1 MAGKAETTATTTTTT
16 ANNNNGSGG
25 GGYIRTVTLRG
36 CDGVRVRVSAG
47 TMAAA
52 SATARGRLDE
62 AIGRTPRHAAVPD
75 NVLINVP
82 GVSRPV
88 LARVAD
94 YCDRHYGLATG
105 GGENSAPFAAPEGY
119 GFDDPLARFDDE
131 LMDGADADTVV
142 DLLRAATFLRIEKL
156 ADLASREVAACMRG
170 RTVEQIREVF
180 GIVNDYTKEE
190 EQDVRKENSW
200 AFDTYND

>member
-1 MAGKAETTATTTTTT
+1 MAGKAAKATATN
-16 ANNNNGSGG
+16 ANNNGG

-36 CDGVRVRVSAG
+36 FDGIRVRVSAA

-52 SATARGRLDE
+52 SATARARLDE
-62 AIGRTPRHAAVPD
+62 AIRRTPRHAAVPD
-75 NVLINVP
+75 DVLINVP
-82 GVSRPV
+82 GVARPV

-94 YCDRHYGLATG
+94 YCDRHYGGGG
-105 GGENSAPFAAPEGY
+105 GGEGGEFAAPEGY

-131 LMDGADADTVV
+131 LMDGADVGTVV
-142 DLLRAATFLRIEKL
+142 DLLRAAAFLRVERL

-170 RTVEQIREVF
+170 RTVEGIRQVF
-180 GIVNDYTKEE
+180 GIANDYTDEE

-200 AFDTYND
+200 AFDAYND

>member
-1 MAGKAETTATTTTTT
+1 MAGKAAATTATT
-16 ANNNNGSGG
+16 ANNDSGSGGGG

-36 CDGVRVRVSAG
+36 FDGIRVRVSAG

-52 SATARGRLDE
+52 SATARARLDE
-62 AIGRTPRHAAVPD
+62 AIRRTPRHAAVPD
-75 NVLINVP
+75 DVLINVP
-82 GVSRPV
+82 GVARPV

-94 YCDRHYGLATG
+94 YCDRHYGG
-105 GGENSAPFAAPEGY
+105 GGEGGEFAAPEGY

-131 LMDGADADTVV
+131 LMDGADVGTVV
-142 DLLRAATFLRIEKL
+142 DLLRAATFLRVERL

-170 RTVEQIREVF
+170 RTVEGIRQVF
-180 GIVNDYTKEE
+180 GIANDYTDEE

-200 AFDTYND
+200 AFDAYND